1 MVDWPDTLGGCW
13 VHVGSITWSGLRV
26 LTIGSQVD
34 LGWEPVKDQDGYKFR
49 VPRVRQLDT

>member
-1 MVDWPDTLGGCW
+1 VVDWPDTLGGCW